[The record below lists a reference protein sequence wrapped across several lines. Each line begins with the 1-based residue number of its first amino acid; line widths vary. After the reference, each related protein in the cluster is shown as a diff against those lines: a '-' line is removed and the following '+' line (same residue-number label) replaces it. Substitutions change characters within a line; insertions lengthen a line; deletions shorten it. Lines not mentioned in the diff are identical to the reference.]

1 MSDAGPDRDESDL
14 KPLLEPLAIR
24 DGVLTLWGWG
34 VSLVVRDR
42 HLVVSDGVGSD
53 RTLRIA
59 KGPSKLKRVVILAES
74 GGMVTLD
81 ALDWLRDAGAAL
93 IILDRKG
100 DVREAFGA
108 RRIDDVRLRRT
119 QALAPVSGLG
129 LELIRLLLSMKLAAQ
144 ADALARLPHVDVSV
158 AEALRAAAT
167 SVAQAPT
174 AAIAIETEAGAAGLY
189 WAVLAPLELRFVTR
203 DAKRVP
209 EHWKRIGLRQSG
221 LSNTPRHATAPAH
234 ALWNFGY
241 ALLEAET
248 TVALMAAGLD
258 PGMGVL
264 HADVPLR
271 NSFALDVMEAA
282 RGTVDAFVIS
292 FLLDHVWR
300 YVDAVELVAGDCRLA
315 PALAYRIA
323 RELTLRRAVEGV
335 VSKVVHLV
343 FAGYDRKA
351 DIGVERLALRIVPAL
366 QIRNRFE
373 AKGLSPSG
381 SVSPGS
387 PVAKSALKSRAMKIT
402 RATQSAIAIA
412 RDRRCLDCGSNIGT
426 SRAKSCP
433 TCRPGR
439 ILMQRERTFA
449 NFEGVGAKRIAEL
462 RKSGRDPTNTP
473 EARRKRSA
481 STGVSARANRDWVD
495 DGSTDTID
503 YERDVLPYLPA
514 IPLRVL
520 SKVTSISSSQW
531 SLIRSGKKRA
541 HKRHWAALI
550 ELIHARRPG

>member
-1 MSDAGPDRDESDL
+1 MNHTGPDRDESDL

-42 HLVVSDGVGSD
+42 HLVASDGVGSD

-59 KGPSKLKRVVILAES
+59 KGPAKLKRVVILAES

-119 QALAPVSGLG
+119 QALAPVTGLG
-129 LELIRLLLSMKLAAQ
+129 LELIRLLLSLKLAAQ

-221 LSNTPRHATAPAH
+221 LGNTPRHATAPSH

-271 NSFALDVMEAA
+271 NSFALDVMEAV
-282 RGTVDAFVIS
+282 RGTVDAFIIG

-323 RELTLRRAVEGV
+323 RELHVRRAVEGV
-335 VSKVVHLV
+335 VSKVVHLI
-343 FAGYDRKA
+343 FAGYGRKA
-351 DIGVERLALRIVPAL
+351 DMGRIVPAL
-366 QIRNRFE
+366 QIRDRFDVNP
-373 AKGLSPSG
+373 A
-381 SVSPGS
+381 
-387 PVAKSALKSRAMKIT
+387 AKSALKSRAMKIT
-402 RATQSAIAIA
+402 RAAQSAAAIVKE
-412 RDRRCLDCGSNIGT
+412 RRCLDCGSNIGT

-439 ILMQRERTFA
+439 VLMQRDRTFA
-449 NFEGVGAKRIAEL
+449 NFQGSGPKRLDEL

-473 EARRKRSA
+473 EARLKRAMSV
-481 STGVSARANRDWVD
+481 GISARANRDWVD
-495 DGSTDTID
+495 DGRAEGID
-503 YERDVLPYLPA
+503 YDRDIVPYLPA

-541 HKRHWAALI
+541 HKRHWATLI
-550 ELIHARRPG
+550 ELITQRRKAG

>member
-1 MSDAGPDRDESDL
+1 LNHSGPDRDESDL
-14 KPLLEPLAIR
+14 KPLIEPLAIR

-59 KGPSKLKRVVILAES
+59 KGPAKLKRVVILAEA

-119 QALAPVSGLG
+119 QALAPVTGLG
-129 LELIRLLLSMKLAAQ
+129 LDMIRLLLSLKLAGQ

-158 AEALRAAAT
+158 AEALRAAVT

-221 LSNTPRHATAPAH
+221 LGNTPRHATAPAH

-271 NSFALDVMEAA
+271 NSFALDVMEAV
-282 RGTVDAFVIS
+282 RGTVDAFVIG

-323 RELTLRRAVEGV
+323 RELHVRRAVEGV

-343 FAGYDRKA
+343 FAGYGGKA
-351 DIGVERLALRIVPAL
+351 DMGVERLPLRIVPAL
-366 QIRNRFE
+366 QIRDRFE
-373 AKGLSPSG
+373 AKG
-381 SVSPGS
+381 VSPGS
-387 PVAKSALKSRAMKIT
+387 SVGKSALKSRAMKIT
-402 RATQSAIAIA
+402 RAAQSAPADA

-449 NFEGVGAKRIAEL
+449 NFEGVGAKRVAEL

-481 STGVSARANRDWVD
+481 SMRVAARANRDWVG
-495 DGSTDTID
+495 DGSTDAID
-503 YERDVLPYLPA
+503 YERDILPYLPA
-514 IPLRVL
+514 IPLRTL
-520 SKVTSISSSQW
+520 SKITGISGSHA
-531 SLIRSGKKRA
+531 SLIRRGKKRA
-541 HKRHWAALI
+541 HRRHWAMLL
-550 ELIHARRPG
+550 ELIGSQSK